1 MATVSKVAKI
11 LGPRGLMPNP
21 KVGTVT
27 MNVGEAV
34 SAEKRGKLDFRIDKA
49 GIVHAS
55 VGRKSMGVDKIKE
68 NFMTLMAA
76 VVKAKPSSSKGI
88 YLRGVT
94 LSSTMGPGVRLDVGQ
109 FQGQG

>member
-1 MATVSKVAKI
+1 V

-55 VGRKSMGVDKIKE
+55 VGRKSMGDQKLKE
-68 NFMTLMAA
+68 NFDALMGA

-88 YLRGVT
+88 YLRSISVA
-94 LSSTMGPGVRLDVGQ
+94 STMGPGVKIDANQVTNENS
-109 FQGQG
+109 